1 MSALPA
7 PSPAHDAAWS
17 TVALALRRAALA
29 VAQPSGPALFENL
42 VREAAVGLGVAV
54 VFIAVFED
62 TARTRMRTLAVW
74 LDGKLLRNFD
84 YPLAGSPCAQV
95 VGREF
100 RYVADDVQRTFPDGS
115 LFGAKGMDAY
125 AAYPL
130 TDSVGAPLGLFV
142 TMDRAPFADPVL
154 AEAMLKI
161 FASRVAAELERSAS
175 DEAVRAAALA
185 VSSARGDGVFAELAR
200 ALANTLQAE
209 MAVIARY
216 DADDPDAMHT
226 LATVIDGVTVENV
239 RYEIAKTPCCSV
251 LGQRFRAYPS
261 RLVEQFPEDPDLA
274 GSGFESYAGHP
285 LSALDGRPL
294 GIVAVLMR
302 RPLAHVE
309 RVESMLQIFAL
320 RAAAEIERLR
330 AEEALRRSESSYR
343 AMFESSEDAIFL
355 HDWDSGA
362 IVDAN
367 PKACA
372 TYGYT
377 LQELRELPLEA
388 IGTGEAPFTG
398 ADALRHFEQARLG
411 HAERFEWRRR
421 NKDGSLHW
429 DDVVL
434 KRAVIGGVPVVLGF
448 SHDVTQRKDA
458 EEALKLREEQYRAV
472 FEASSDAF
480 VLRDGALRV
489 VEVNPAFLRMSGFT
503 REHLDSPSGYPPDFP
518 AEYIAERQHYVRR
531 ALAGEASHLE
541 TRLLRADRSV
551 IDADVRVMPVRY
563 RGQPHVLSVIRDITA
578 RKQAERALKLREE
591 QYRAVFDGSSDA
603 LVLRD
608 GDTRVVDCNR
618 AFCSMYGYSREEAIG
633 TAYGD
638 LPLATQDIDE
648 RSALVRRA
656 LAGEEGQIETYALRK
671 DGERFDV
678 ELRFVPIRHR
688 GEPHALV
695 MARDITERKRADE
708 ALKLREE
715 QYRVIFEA
723 SSDAFILRDA
733 QMRVVDVNPAFLQLT
748 GFTREHLDSDTG
760 YPQGFPPE
768 HVAARHALVRRA
780 LGGEHVAVEMKLLR
794 ADGSAF
800 DADVRVMPVR
810 HRGAPHVLSIVRDI
824 TERKRAETELKLRE
838 EQYRAIFEAASDA
851 FVLRDSQLRIVD
863 TNPAFERLYG
873 FTHEVLAGETGY
885 PADFPPG
892 YVESRREQHRRAL
905 GGEAIHLETTAL
917 RADGTSFDADMRVL
931 PIAYRGEP
939 HVLAVVRDI
948 TERKQAEAA
957 LKLREEQYRAI
968 FDGSTDALALWSRD
982 VRIVDVNKAFC
993 ELYGY
998 RREDV
1003 VGGTFGHR
1011 LGPDEIA
1018 QRVQAIRR
1026 ALDGDEMLL
1035 ETSTVAGDG
1044 RRFVVELRYLPML
1057 HRGEPHVLA
1066 VARDITERKRA
1077 EAALRAS
1084 EEQYRAIFEASADA
1098 LVLRDADFRVVDV
1111 NPAYTALTGYTRD
1124 EMIGVARVLTGS
1136 AEEESLRRA
1145 QHARALAGELQRFE
1159 VQATR
1164 KDGSRY
1170 DGEVRG
1176 MPVQHRGAPHVL
1188 YVARDITERRR
1199 AEAERAELEA
1209 QLRQAQKMEAI
1220 GQLTGGIAHDFNNIL
1235 TSVIGYVVLATERAT
1250 GHGDAR
1256 LQRQL
1261 EQAHLAAQ
1269 RARDLIAQMLTF
1281 ARRQRGERKP
1291 LALGALVHQSVQLLR
1306 ATLPSSI
1313 ELDAVEHDNG
1323 EPACPPVQA
1332 DAVQIEQVLFNLCIN
1347 ARDAVGAASGR
1358 IEVRLGVVDV
1368 PAGGAGGVGMHCA
1381 SCRARVERGRWVQL
1395 SVADSGSGIAA
1406 DVLERMFDPFYTT
1419 KPVGRGSGM
1428 GLAMVHGIVHD
1439 HGGHLRVDTAPGAGS
1454 TFRVLL
1460 RPAGGVA
1467 DATGQPAP
1475 SRRDAAPV
1483 PLRGRVVLVED
1494 ETMVGEF
1501 MSELLDGW
1509 GLDVLL
1515 FRDPTEALAWLG
1527 DPTHEVH
1534 LLITDQTMPQLT
1546 GVELA
1551 QRVCRLRPQLP
1562 MLLYSG
1568 NAAELDLGTLR
1579 GCGVTKALRKPVDPD
1594 ALRGVLR
1601 ELLGAPAA
1609 LL

>member
-1 MSALPA
+1 VQRALDFAGNIMSALPA

-17 TVALALRRAALA
+17 TVALTLRRAALA

-42 VREAAVGLGVAV
+42 VREAAAGLGVAV

-62 TARTRMRTLAVW
+62 AARTRMRTLATW

-100 RYVADDVQRTFPDGS
+100 RYVAGGLQGTFPDGS

-125 AAYPL
+125 AAFPL
-130 TDSVGAPLGLFV
+130 NDSVGAPLGLFV
-142 TMDRAPFADPVL
+142 AMDRARFADPVL

-175 DEAVRAAALA
+175 DEVVRAAALA
-185 VSSARGDGVFAELAR
+185 VSSARGEGVFGELAR
-200 ALANTLQAE
+200 ALAGTLQAE

-226 LATVIDGVTVENV
+226 LAMVVDGATLENV
-239 RYEIAKTPCCSV
+239 RYDIVNTPCSQV

-261 RLVEQFPEDPDLA
+261 GLMKLFPDDPDLV

-285 LSALDGRPL
+285 LSSLDGRPL

-330 AEEALRRSESSYR
+330 AEEALRRSEASYR

-388 IGTGEAPFTG
+388 IGIGEAPFTG
-398 ADALRHFEQARLG
+398 ADALRHFERARLG

-448 SHDVTQRKDA
+448 SHDITQRKDA

-480 VLRDGALRV
+480 VLRDAELKV

-503 REHLDSPSGYPPDFP
+503 REHLDSPTGYPPDFP
-518 AEYIAERQHYVRR
+518 PEYIAERYRYVRL
-531 ALAGEASHLE
+531 ALQGEASHLE
-541 TRLLRADRSV
+541 TQLLRADHSV
-551 IDADVRVMPVRY
+551 LDADVRVMPVRY
-563 RGQPHVLSVIRDITA
+563 RGQPHVLSVIRDITG

-608 GDTRVVDCNR
+608 GDTRVIDVNR
-618 AFCSMYGYSREEAIG
+618 AFCAMYGYSREEAIG

-638 LPLATQDIDE
+638 LPLATQDVDE
-648 RSALVRRA
+648 RSARVRRA

-678 ELRFVPIRHR
+678 ELRFLPIRHR

-695 MARDITERKRADE
+695 VARDITERKRAEE

-733 QMRVVDVNPAFLQLT
+733 LMRVVDVNPAFLQLT

-760 YPQGFPPE
+760 YPPGFPPA
-768 HVAARHALVRRA
+768 HVAERHALVRRA
-780 LGGEHVAVEMKLLR
+780 LAGEHVTAEMKLLR

-885 PADFPPG
+885 PVDFPPD
-892 YVESRREQHRRAL
+892 YVESRRAQHRRAL
-905 GGEAIHLETTAL
+905 AGEPIHLETTAL

-931 PIAYRGEP
+931 PITYRGEP

-982 VRIVDVNKAFC
+982 VRIVDVNKAFL

-1011 LGPDEIA
+1011 LGPEEIA

-1026 ALDGDEMLL
+1026 ALDGDEVHL
-1035 ETSTVAGDG
+1035 ETSTIAGDG
-1044 RRFVVELRYLPML
+1044 RRFDVELRYLPML

-1066 VARDITERKRA
+1066 VARDIT
-1077 EAALRAS
+1077 
-1084 EEQYRAIFEASADA
+1084 D
-1098 LVLRDADFRVVDV
+1098 
-1111 NPAYTALTGYTRD
+1111 
-1124 EMIGVARVLTGS
+1124 
-1136 AEEESLRRA
+1136 
-1145 QHARALAGELQRFE
+1145 
-1159 VQATR
+1159 
-1164 KDGSRY
+1164 
-1170 DGEVRG
+1170 
-1176 MPVQHRGAPHVL
+1176 
-1188 YVARDITERRR
+1188 RRR
-1199 AEAERAELEA
+1199 AETERAELEA

-1235 TSVIGYVVLATERAT
+1235 TSVIGYVVLATERAS

-1291 LALGALVHQSVQLLR
+1291 LALNALVRQSVQLLR
-1306 ATLPSSI
+1306 ATLPSTI

-1332 DAVQIEQVLFNLCIN
+1332 DVVQIEQVLFNLCIN
-1347 ARDAVGAASGR
+1347 ARDAIGAASGR
-1358 IEVRLGVVDV
+1358 IEVRLGVVEV
-1368 PAGGAGGVGMHCA
+1368 PAVSAAGVGMHCA
-1381 SCRARVERGRWVQL
+1381 ACRARIERGRWVQL

-1439 HGGHLRVDTAPGAGS
+1439 HGGHLRVDTVAGAGS

-1460 RPAGGVA
+1460 PPAGGAANVTDGLVA
-1467 DATGQPAP
+1467 P
-1475 SRRDAAPV
+1475 RRAAAPV
-1483 PLRGRVVLVED
+1483 PMHGRVVLVED
-1494 ETMVGEF
+1494 EAMVGEF

-1527 DPTHEVH
+1527 DASHAVD

-1551 QRVCRLRPQLP
+1551 RRVCKLRPQLP

-1568 NAAELDLGTLR
+1568 NAAELDLGVLQ

-1601 ELLGAPAA
+1601 ELLAAPAA
-1609 LL
+1609 L